1 MMRIGIF
8 LGLRDILPSL
18 GEHLRRVE
26 VAEEDGFDSFWFPQ
40 LFGVDV
46 LTVIAMAGARTQRIE
61 IGTAVVP
68 TFPRHP
74 VALAQQ
80 ALTAQAATGGRLTLG
95 IGVSHKSTIEDWLG
109 LSYDKPASHMREYLQ
124 VLRPLLNEEGVDFS
138 GELFRVNAAIQVPDA
153 FPCPVLVSALGPRM
167 LDIAGELGDGAIVWL
182 TGPKTIETHV
192 APRITA
198 AASEAG
204 RPGPRV
210 CVGVAVAVT
219 DDPAGARERARR
231 LFRSYDILP
240 SYRHMLE
247 IEGVEGAADLAI
259 IGNEAAVE
267 TQLRALASAGAT
279 DLLATVFPVDE
290 GHVSTGRTRALLKS
304 LIGRL

>member
-1 MMRIGIF
+1 MRIGIF

-46 LTVIAMAGARTQRIE
+46 LTAIAMAGARTQRIE

-74 VALAQQ
+74 VTLAQQ
-80 ALTAQAATGGRLTLG
+80 ALTTQAATGGRLTLG
-95 IGVSHKSTIEDWLG
+95 IGVSQKSTIEDWLG

-138 GELFRVNAAIQVPDA
+138 GERFRVNAALQVPDA
-153 FPCPVLVSALGPRM
+153 LPCPVLVSALGPRM

-182 TGPKTIETHV
+182 TGPRTIETHV

-198 AASEAG
+198 AASRAG
-204 RPGPRV
+204 QPPPRV

-219 DDPAGARERARR
+219 DDKAAARERARR
-231 LFRSYDILP
+231 LFRAYDMLA
-240 SYRHMLE
+240 SYRRMLAV
-247 IEGVEGAADLAI
+247 EGVQDPAELAI
-259 IGNEAAVE
+259 IGNESEVE
-267 TQLRALASAGAT
+267 EQLRSLANAGAT

-290 GHVSTGRTRALLKS
+290 GQVSTGRTRALLKS

>member
-80 ALTAQAATGGRLTLG
+80 ALTAQAATG
-95 IGVSHKSTIEDWLG
+95 
-109 LSYDKPASHMREYLQ
+109 
-124 VLRPLLNEEGVDFS
+124 
-138 GELFRVNAAIQVPDA
+138 
-153 FPCPVLVSALGPRM
+153 
-167 LDIAGELGDGAIVWL
+167 
-182 TGPKTIETHV
+182 
-192 APRITA
+192 
-198 AASEAG
+198 
-204 RPGPRV
+204 
-210 CVGVAVAVT
+210 VGS
-219 DDPAGARERARR
+219 
-231 LFRSYDILP
+231 L
-240 SYRHMLE
+240 
-247 IEGVEGAADLAI
+247 
-259 IGNEAAVE
+259 
-267 TQLRALASAGAT
+267 LASACPTSPPSRTGWGYPTISRPAT
-279 DLLATVFPVDE
+279 CGSIFRCCGLC
-290 GHVSTGRTRALLKS
+290 
-304 LIGRL
+304 